1 MRVKFEDLVSRQAS
15 CHMWLPQVLLL
26 LLFTTLLTEAAPS
39 QQQQQQQ
46 QQLETLQG
54 RIISGKQATAGQFP
68 WQVILKR
75 DQWDDLLC
83 GGSIISDSWVLT
95 AGHCAYGR
103 DSLYLVFGTIEL
115 NDDNA
120 QSMTSTKLFVHPN
133 YNDKMNND
141 VALVQLPQQL
151 IFSSKVQPIQLVSSS
166 QSTNNYVGT
175 LATIAGFGLIDDEYL
190 DYSQILLYAQVQ
202 IIANDK
208 CLSIFGSSVVLAS
221 TMCAEGNA
229 GTNMSTCSGDS
240 GGPMITYNSSTGR
253 WVQIGINS
261 FVAEDRC
268 TTGLP
273 SGYVRLTSF
282 LDYIAE
288 TTGLTLS

>member
-1 MRVKFEDLVSRQAS
+1 LNYVAPFFNFSLSNLTFLFPVF
-15 CHMWLPQVLLL
+15 LL
-26 LLFTTLLTEAAPS
+26 
-39 QQQQQQQ
+39 Q
-46 QQLETLQG
+46 LQG
-54 RIISGKQATAGQFP
+54 RIISGKQAASGQFP

-75 DQWDDLLC
+75 DEWDDLLC

-115 NDDNA
+115 NDDSA
-120 QSMTSTKLFVHPN
+120 LSMTSTQLIVHPD

-141 VALVQLPQQL
+141 VALVKLPQPL

-166 QSTNNYVGT
+166 QAANNYVGT
-175 LATIAGFGLIDDEYL
+175 QATIAGFGLMDDQYL
-190 DYSQILLYAQVQ
+190 DYSQVLLYAQVQ
-202 IIANDK
+202 IIANNK
-208 CLSIFGSSVVLAS
+208 CETIFGSNVVLSS

-240 GGPMITYNSSTGR
+240 GGPMIVYNSSSGR
-253 WVQIGINS
+253 WIQIGINS

-268 TTGLP
+268 TSGLP

-282 LDYIAE
+282 LDYIA
-288 TTGLTLS
+288 TQTGLTLS